1 MNEPAYGALFLFGLF
16 GGTHCLGMCGGI
28 VSALGMG
35 GAPRFSLHLA
45 YNLGRLLAYAFAGLV
60 AGALGAALGAGGMAA
75 AAQAPTRLALML
87 FANLMLLAAGLYLMG
102 LPRILAF
109 AEKQGQ
115 RLWRRIQPLSR
126 RFLPVR
132 HAGQALPLGFLW
144 GWLPCGL
151 VYGALGSALGSAS
164 PVLGALAMLAFGL
177 GTLPNLLLA
186 GFVFVRFRAAVQSR
200 WLRRTA
206 GVLIFTYGAYGVYQV
221 WRTAMSLRSVI

>member
-1 MNEPAYGALFLFGLF
+1 MNEPAYGMLFLFGLF

-28 VSALGMG
+28 VGALGMG

-45 YNLGRLLAYAFAGLV
+45 YNLGRLGAYICAGLL

-75 AAQAPTRLALML
+75 AAQAQTRLALML

-115 RLWRRIQPLSR
+115 RLWRHIQPASR

-164 PVLGALAMLAFGL
+164 PVSGALVMLAFGL

-186 GFVFVRFRAAVQSR
+186 GFILARFRAAVQSP
-200 WLRRTA
+200 WLRRLA
-206 GVLIFTYGAYGVYQV
+206 GALIFAYGAYGIYRL
-221 WRTAMSLRSVI
+221 WRMAA

>member
-1 MNEPAYGALFLFGLF
+1 MNEPAYGVLFLFGLF

-28 VSALGMG
+28 VGALGMG
-35 GAPRFSLHLA
+35 GLPRFSLHLA
-45 YNLGRLLAYAFAGLV
+45 YNLGRLCAYVCAGLV
-60 AGALGAALGAGGMAA
+60 AGALGAALGAGGLAA

-102 LPRILAF
+102 LPRVLAF

-115 RLWRRIQPLSR
+115 HLWRRVQPLSR

-132 HAGQALPLGFLW
+132 RVGQALPLGFLW

-164 PVLGALAMLAFGL
+164 PISGALAMLAFGL

-186 GFVFVRFRAAVQSR
+186 GFILARFRAAAQSL
-200 WLRRTA
+200 WLRR
-206 GVLIFTYGAYGVYQV
+206 GVGALIFAYGAYGVYRV
-221 WRTAMSLRSVI
+221 WRSAMSLQAAI

>member
-1 MNEPAYGALFLFGLF
+1 MNEPAYGMLFLFGLF

-28 VSALGMG
+28 VGALGMG
-35 GAPRFSLHLA
+35 SAPRFFLQLA

-60 AGALGAALGAGGMAA
+60 AGGLGAALGAGGMAA
-75 AAQAPTRLALML
+75 AAQAPARLVLML
-87 FANLMLLAAGLYLMG
+87 FANFMLLAAGLYLMG

-151 VYGALGSALGSAS
+151 VYSALGSALGSAS
-164 PVLGALAMLAFGL
+164 PAFGALAMLAFGL

-186 GFVFVRFRAAVQSR
+186 GFILVRFRVVAQSP
-200 WLRRTA
+200 WLRGGA
-206 GVLIFTYGAYGVYQV
+206 GILIFAYGAYGICQV
-221 WRTAMSLRSVI
+221 GESAMSLQGAI

>member
-1 MNEPAYGALFLFGLF
+1 MNEPAYGMLFLFGLF

-35 GAPRFSLHLA
+35 TAPHFSLHLA
-45 YNLGRLLAYAFAGLV
+45 YNLGRLLAYALAGFV

-75 AAQAPTRLALML
+75 AAQTQARLALML
-87 FANLMLLAAGLYLMG
+87 FANLMLVAAGLYLMG
-102 LPRILAF
+102 LPRLLAF
-109 AEKQGQ
+109 VEKQGQ
-115 RLWRRIQPLSR
+115 RLWRRLQPLGR

-132 HAGQALPLGFLW
+132 HVGQALPLGFLW

-164 PVLGALAMLAFGL
+164 PAFGALAMLAFGL

-186 GFVFVRFRAAVQSR
+186 GFILVRFRTIAQSR
-200 WLRRTA
+200 WLRQTA
-206 GVLIFTYGAYGVYQV
+206 GGLIFLYGTHGAYQV
-221 WRTAMSLRSVI
+221 WRTAMNLQGVT

>member
-1 MNEPAYGALFLFGLF
+1 
-16 GGTHCLGMCGGI
+16 
-28 VSALGMG
+28 
-35 GAPRFSLHLA
+35 

-87 FANLMLLAAGLYLMG
+87 FANLALLAAGLYLMG

-132 HAGQALPLGFLW
+132 RIGQALPLGFLW

-151 VYGALGSALGSAS
+151 VYGALASALSSAS
-164 PVLGALAMLAFGL
+164 PACGALAMLAFGL

-186 GFVFVRFRAAVQSR
+186 GFILLRFRAIAQSR
-200 WLRRTA
+200 WLRGITGA
-206 GVLIFTYGAYGVYQV
+206 SIFAYGAYGIYQAGKS
-221 WRTAMSLRSVI
+221 AMTLQGAI

>member
-1 MNEPAYGALFLFGLF
+1 MNEPAYGMFFLFGLF

-28 VSALGMG
+28 VGALGMG
-35 GAPRFSLHLA
+35 AAPRFSLHLA
-45 YNLGRLLAYAFAGLV
+45 YNLGRLGAYAFAGLA

-75 AAQAPTRLALML
+75 AAQAQTRLALML

-115 RLWRRIQPLSR
+115 YLWRRIQPASR
-126 RFLPVR
+126 HFLPVR
-132 HAGQALPLGFLW
+132 HVGQALSLGFLW

-151 VYGALGSALGSAS
+151 VYGALSSALGSAS
-164 PVLGALAMLAFGL
+164 PVSGALVMLAFGL

-186 GFVFVRFRAAVQSR
+186 GFILARFRAAAQAR
-200 WLRRTA
+200 WLRRLA
-206 GVLIFTYGAYGVYQV
+206 GALIFAYGAYGIYRL
-221 WRTAMSLRSVI
+221 WRMAG

>member
-1 MNEPAYGALFLFGLF
+1 MNEPAYGMLFLFGLF

-28 VSALGMG
+28 VCALGMG

-45 YNLGRLLAYAFAGLV
+45 YNLGRLCAYAFAGLL

-75 AAQAPTRLALML
+75 AAQAPVRLTLML
-87 FANLMLLAAGLYLMG
+87 FANLMLLAVGLYLMG
-102 LPRILAF
+102 WPRILAF

-132 HAGQALPLGFLW
+132 HARQALPLGFLW

-151 VYGALGSALGSAS
+151 VYGALASALDSAS
-164 PVLGALAMLAFGL
+164 PTFGALAMLAFGL

-186 GFVFVRFRAAVQSR
+186 GFLLVRFRAIAQSR
-200 WLRRTA
+200 WLRGAT
-206 GVLIFTYGAYGVYQV
+206 GLLIFAYGAHGVYRV
-221 WRTAMSLRSVI
+221 WQTAMSLPNAG